1 VHRAGEHSKPDL
13 PELFASL
20 IRRTN
25 VRLSTKQDIE
35 RGHLV
40 SQCAEVARWVRRS
53 VAQLLLM
60 REEKLYRFFVGSAAS
75 VPMLATQ

>member
-1 VHRAGEHSKPDL
+1 MHRTSEHSKPDL
-13 PELFASL
+13 TELFASL
-20 IRRTN
+20 IRRTD
-25 VRLSTKQDIE
+25 VRLSAKQDIE

-40 SQCAEVARWVRRS
+40 RQRAEIARRVRRC

-60 REEKLYRFFVGSAAS
+60 LEQKLYRFFVGSAAS

>member
-1 VHRAGEHSKPDL
+1 MHCTSKHSKPDL
-13 PELFASL
+13 PELLASL
-20 IRRTN
+20 VGRTD

-35 RGHLV
+35 RGHFV
-40 SQCAEVARWVRRS
+40 SQCAEVARRVRRS
-53 VAQLLLM
+53 VAQLLLV